1 MKRVLIAAATFILAS
16 TSLTFA
22 EDIASPKPVGSSQPI
37 RVLLYIN
44 GSPRILDYAD
54 VARVLCSEP
63 SKIVFETFD
72 NCVVVHQGAYTVIQ
86 QQTSFTEH
94 HARGVRFYDAR

>member
-1 MKRVLIAAATFILAS
+1 MNRIVAAAIGFSLAVAPLIS
-16 TSLTFA
+16 A
-22 EDIASPKPVGSSQPI
+22 EDLLSPKPVGGTQPI

-44 GSPRILDYAD
+44 GSPRVLDYAD

-86 QQTSFTEH
+86 QQSSFTEH
-94 HARGVRFYDAR
+94 HARGVRFYDVR